1 MNNLILK
8 SFSKKRGLDIRDTK
22 KEYKNILK
30 NLNEKEDSLNSY
42 VVLKNKLKLSE
53 KDFSIIDL
61 TSYFLEL
68 GNEDFL
74 NFRKRFLEEEGFG
87 TISTQFSERPENRSK
102 VVALGDEEEEEEETE
117 EESLNE
123 EGNEEEKE

>member
-102 VVALGDEEEEEEETE
+102 VVVLGDEEEEEEETE

>member
-102 VVALGDEEEEEEETE
+102 VVVLGDEEEEEEETE

-123 EGNEEEKE
+123 EGDEEEKE